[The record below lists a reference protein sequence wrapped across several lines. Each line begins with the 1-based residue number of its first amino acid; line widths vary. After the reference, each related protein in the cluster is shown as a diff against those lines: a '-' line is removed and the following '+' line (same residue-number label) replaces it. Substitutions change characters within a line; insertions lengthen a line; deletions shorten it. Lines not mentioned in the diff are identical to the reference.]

1 MKIVL
6 IWDLV
11 FVGYTVFNIMF
22 VLVMND
28 LRVELN
34 LKDVD
39 FRGDSWKKVGFGS
52 IVIGL
57 KWKFEI

>member
-57 KWKFEI
+57 K